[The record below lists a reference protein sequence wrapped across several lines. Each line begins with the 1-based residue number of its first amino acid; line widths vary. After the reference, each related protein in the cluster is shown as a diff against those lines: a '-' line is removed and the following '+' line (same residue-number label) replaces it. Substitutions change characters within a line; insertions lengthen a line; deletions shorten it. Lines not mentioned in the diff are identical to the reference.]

1 MLTTVIVE
9 GLALI
14 ALLFILLSARDAIEA
29 LDERVEGLSRREEL
43 AFTQA
48 IENETRISDLE
59 EHDRSAFDPQ
69 AIADRS
75 IDSVLTVE
83 SRSESG
89 AVGGSAFVVSAD
101 ERASYLLTNY
111 HVIGDAWTEGTKEVR
126 LLEDKKRITGT
137 VVDVSIAEDLAL
149 IQTIQPLTPLPI
161 ASQRP
166 SPGDHVV
173 VIGAPFG
180 LEDTVADGLVSAKH
194 GRRLQISAPVS
205 PGDSGGPVLNERG
218 EIVAVIVAKVAG
230 GGAEN
235 LSFAIPIDIAC
246 QTLIACDGEDPL
258 DSSAD
263 QEGGTP

>member
-1 MLTTVIVE
+1 MIIE
-9 GLALI
+9 GLALV
-14 ALLFILLSARDAIEA
+14 ALVVILLSARDDIKA
-29 LDERVEGLSRREEL
+29 LDERMKELSRREEL
-43 AFTQA
+43 TLTQA

-59 EHDRSAFDPQ
+59 EHDRAAFDPQ

-83 SRSESG
+83 SRSSSG

-101 ERASYLLTNY
+101 GRASYLLTNY

-126 LLEDKKRITGT
+126 LLEDKKKISGT
-137 VVDVSIAEDLAL
+137 VVDVSVAEDLAL
-149 IQTIQPLTPLPI
+149 IQTIQPLTPLPL
-161 ASQRP
+161 ATQRP
-166 SPGDHVV
+166 SPGDHIV

-218 EIVAVIVAKVAG
+218 EVVAVIVAKVAG

-235 LSFAIPIDIAC
+235 LSFGIPIDIAC
-246 QTLIACDGEDPL
+246 QTLVACDGDEPPA
-258 DSSAD
+258 SSTD

>member
-1 MLTTVIVE
+1 VAVVVIE
-9 GLALI
+9 GLALV
-14 ALLFILLSARDAIEA
+14 ALVLILLAARKDIRA
-29 LDERVEGLSRREEL
+29 LDGRLAGLSREADL
-43 AFTQA
+43 ARTQA
-48 IENETRISDLE
+48 AESETRISDLE
-59 EHDRSAFDPQ
+59 EHDRTSFDPQ

-83 SRSESG
+83 SRPTRG
-89 AVGGSAFVVSAD
+89 TAGGSAFVVSTD

-111 HVIGDAWTEGTKEVR
+111 HVIGDAWTEGTEEVR
-126 LLEDKKRITGT
+126 LLEDKKRISAT
-137 VVDVSIAEDLAL
+137 VVDVSVAEDLAL
-149 IQTIQPLTPLPI
+149 IQTIQPLTPLPL
-161 ASQRP
+161 ATKRP

-218 EIVAVIVAKVAG
+218 EVVAVIVAKVAG

-246 QTLIACDGEDPL
+246 QTLITCDEAEP
-258 DSSAD
+258 STD
-263 QEGGTP
+263 QRGGTP